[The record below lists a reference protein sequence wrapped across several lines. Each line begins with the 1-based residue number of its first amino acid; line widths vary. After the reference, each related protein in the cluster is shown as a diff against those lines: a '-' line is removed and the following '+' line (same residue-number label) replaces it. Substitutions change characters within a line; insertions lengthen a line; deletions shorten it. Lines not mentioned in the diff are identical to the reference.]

1 MVATKTKE
9 ETVGKEEENKISILL
24 EDLASLEHYA
34 RDLFTFLPLPVCLVS
49 AVGIILDAN
58 PSFEKISGYRLEEII
73 GKPAEEVFDKGKL
86 EKLSKQTLEEGFVKA
101 EEISILTKDKRGIP
115 GSVSTTLRK
124 TEEGETVGYFL
135 GFFNLTDVKK
145 REKDLKE
152 IQVALSNILED
163 VEEERTKA
171 EEEKNKT
178 EAIIT
183 NFTDGILVFD
193 EENRLSLINPSA
205 EKFLDVKNKD
215 LTNKPILELSASPTL
230 KPLVKILAEEIGEI
244 FRKEILIQEDLTLEV
259 STTPVLRKKE
269 KIGTLV
275 ILHDITREKLVERM
289 KTEFVSLAAHQLRT
303 PLSAIKWTLRMLLDG
318 DLGKITEE
326 QKDFIAKTYQ
336 SNERMITLIN
346 NLLDI
351 TRIEEGR
358 YLYKPALVE
367 FEPIVQFVVDSYR
380 EEAEKKKIKIEFRKP
395 KEKSRRAMLDI
406 EKIRL
411 AVENLIENAIKYTPP
426 GGRITVSLKNAP
438 KEIEL
443 SVRDSG
449 VGIPKDQQ
457 KRVFIKFFRGANVV
471 RMETEGTGLGLF
483 ITKNIIDS
491 HGGRIWFESEEG
503 KGSSFYFALP
513 TKEEFEGFLKEF

>member
-1 MVATKTKE
+1 MAVTKKRE
-9 ETVGKEEENKISILL
+9 ETIKKEGENKTSVLL

-58 PSFEKISGYRLEEII
+58 PSFEEISDYKLDEII
-73 GKPAEEVFDKGKL
+73 GKSAEEVFDKERLG
-86 EKLSKQTLEEGFVKA
+86 KLSKQTLEKGFVKA
-101 EEISILTKDKRGIP
+101 EEITIFTKNKREIL
-115 GSVSTTLRK
+115 GSASTTLRK

-135 GFFNLTDVKK
+135 GFFDLTDIKK
-145 REKDLKE
+145 REKELKE

-163 VEEERTKA
+163 VEEERAKT

-178 EAIIT
+178 EAIVA

-193 EENRLSLINPSA
+193 EENRLSLMNPLV
-205 EKFLDVKNKD
+205 EKFFDVKNTD
-215 LTNKPILELSASPTL
+215 LNGRSILELGTFPTL

-244 FRKEILIQEDLTLEV
+244 FRKEILIQKDLTLEV
-259 STTPVLRKKE
+259 STVPLLRKKE
-269 KIGTLV
+269 KTGTLV
-275 ILHDITREKLVERM
+275 ILHNITREKLVERM

-326 QKDFIAKTYQ
+326 QKDFIVKTYQ

-358 YLYKPALVE
+358 YLYKPVLTQ
-367 FEPIVQFVVDSYR
+367 FEPIVQFVVDSYK
-380 EEAEKKKIKIEFRKP
+380 EEAEKKKIKMEFSKP
-395 KEKSRRAMLDI
+395 KKECPRTKLDI

-411 AVENLIENAIKYTPP
+411 AIENLLDNAIKYTPV
-426 GGRITVSLKNAP
+426 GGKVTVSLKNKP
-438 KEIEL
+438 KEIEF
-443 SVRDSG
+443 SVKDSG
-449 VGIPKDQQ
+449 IGIPKDQQ
-457 KRVFIKFFRGANVV
+457 ERVFLKFFRGANVV

-483 ITKNIIDS
+483 ITKNIIES
-491 HGGRIWFESEEG
+491 HGGRIWFESKEG
-503 KGSSFYFALP
+503 KGTTFYFTLP
-513 TKEEFEGFLKEF
+513 TKEEFEGFLRKF